1 MTGPTRES
9 LLVQTFSALA
19 DTMVVGY
26 DMVELLQV
34 LVERSTEVVGA
45 RAAGILLA
53 GSDARLEVVASTAEN
68 SRLIALLELGAG
80 DNPCLEAYVTG
91 QVVAIESLDEAR
103 SAWPVFAARA
113 GELGYAAVHAVPMRL
128 RSDTIGALTLFL
140 DHDGRLTDGDA
151 DAARAL
157 ADVATIGILQE
168 RAFREADLARGQLQ
182 RALDT
187 RVVIEQAKGFL
198 AHTHAV
204 GMDEAFRLLRQTARS
219 QRMHL
224 ETVARGVLDG
234 TVEL

>member
-9 LLVQTFSALA
+9 LLVKTFSALA

-26 DMVELLQV
+26 DVVELLQV

-45 RAAGILLA
+45 EAAGILLA
-53 GSDARLEVVASTAEN
+53 GEGDRLEVVASTAEN
-68 SRLIALLELGAG
+68 SRLIALMELGAG
-80 DNPCLEAYVTG
+80 DNPCVEAYVTG
-91 QVVAIESLDEAR
+91 QVVAIERFEETG
-103 SAWPVFAARA
+103 SAWPVFAERARP
-113 GELGYAAVHAVPMRL
+113 LGYAAVHAVPMRL
-128 RSDTIGALTLFL
+128 RTDTIGALTLFL
-140 DHDGRLTDGDA
+140 GREGRLSDGDA
-151 DAARAL
+151 EAARAL

-168 RAFREADLARGQLQ
+168 RAFREADIARGQLQ

-198 AHTHAV
+198 AHTHGV
-204 GMDEAFRLLRQTARS
+204 GMDEAFRLMRQTARS
-219 QRMHL
+219 QRIHL

>member
-9 LLVQTFSALA
+9 LLVKTFSALA
-19 DTMVVGY
+19 DTMVAGY
-26 DMVELLQV
+26 DVVELLQV

-53 GSDARLEVVASTAEN
+53 GSDERLEVVASTAEN
-68 SRLIALLELGAG
+68 SRLIALMEFGAG
-80 DNPCLEAYVTG
+80 DNPCVEAFATG
-91 QVVAIESLDEAR
+91 QVVAIERLDEGR
-103 SAWPVFAARA
+103 TAWPVFAERAR
-113 GELGYAAVHAVPMRL
+113 ELGYAAVHAVPMRL

-140 DHDGRLTDGDA
+140 GDAGRLSDGDA

-168 RAFREADLARGQLQ
+168 RAFREADIARGQLQ
-182 RALDT
+182 RALDS

-204 GMDEAFRLLRQTARS
+204 GMDEAFRLMRQAARS

-224 ETVARGVLDG
+224 ETIARGVLDG